1 MNTPQHDS
9 QSEPELTNLQKEAFD
24 WLVRLTSGDTSPEE
38 VKRFDAWKA
47 SSPAHEQ
54 AWQEASRVWQGFEQL
69 PKDHRPGRAPLKKSS
84 RRPTTSSPKRRKYQA
99 RTPYLRWAAAL
110 TTTAMLFT
118 LLLLAPPPHHWLADI
133 STGVGE
139 RRTMPLPDG
148 STVEM
153 NSQTALQLEFTD
165 THRIVE
171 LLSGEAAF
179 QVEHDAARPFVVSSD
194 QGNAEALGTEFIVGH
209 RDAHTLVAVRE
220 GTVEVRYPQHDQR
233 TILNA
238 GEAAGYSPAQGL
250 QPMPLVDWDMLS
262 AWRDGY
268 LVFDNTP
275 LADVLAQI
283 NLHRTGHII
292 LLDDSLADHRISGLF
307 RLDAMADVVTTIV
320 DTTPARLASITPY
333 LVMLY

>member
-9 QSEPELTNLQKEAFD
+9 QSEPESTDLQKEAFD
-24 WLVRLTSGDTSPEE
+24 WLVCLTSGDTSPEDL
-38 VKRFDAWKA
+38 KNFDAWKA

-69 PKDHRPGRAPLKKSS
+69 PEKHRPGRAPLRKSS
-84 RRPTTSSPKRRKYQA
+84 RRATTKSPKRRRHQ
-99 RTPYLRWAAAL
+99 PHIPHVRWATAL
-110 TTTAMLFT
+110 TTTAMLIALF
-118 LLLLAPPPHHWLADI
+118 LLAPPPSQWFADL

-139 RRTMPLPDG
+139 RRTVSLPDG

-153 NSQTALQLEFTD
+153 NSQTALQLAFTD
-165 THRIVE
+165 THRVVE
-171 LLSGEAAF
+171 LLSGEAVF
-179 QVEHDAARPFVVSSD
+179 QVVHDAARPFVVPSA
-194 QGNAEALGTEFIVGH
+194 QGNIQALGTEFIVRH
-209 RDAHTLVAVRE
+209 RDAHTLVAVQE

-238 GEAAGYSPAQGL
+238 GEAAGYSRGEGL
-250 QPMPLVDWDMLS
+250 QRMPLADWDMLS

-275 LADVLAQI
+275 LADVLTLI
-283 NLHRTGHII
+283 NLHRPGHIM
-292 LLDDSLADHRISGLF
+292 LLDNSLADHRISGLF

-320 DTTPARLASITPY
+320 DTTPAQLASITPY
-333 LVMLY
+333 FVMLY